1 MTLPDAVGATS
12 HPVYDF
18 VVQLLKEKGA
28 VPEPAAIP
36 TYRYLANGHIDSLAF
51 IKFIFRIEEQF
62 GIQFTESEMIGDRV
76 KTVGELIALIEEKLR
91 QS

>member
-1 MTLPDAVGATS
+1 MTHPDTVGSTS
-12 HPVYDF
+12 HTVYDF

-28 VPEPAAIP
+28 IPGPEAMMA
-36 TYRYLANGHIDSLAF
+36 YRYLANGHIDSLAF

-76 KTVGELIALIEEKLR
+76 KTVGELIALIEEKLG
-91 QS
+91 QP

>member
-51 IKFIFRIEEQF
+51 IKFIFLIEEQF